1 MKRSLFALTAAALLA
16 LPSAL
21 SAQGFGIA
29 ARAGT
34 LGIGAEAAVG
44 LTDAFVIRG
53 GIGLLPVEL
62 KNPSFWEP
70 GADVDATLKLP
81 KTWYN
86 IGADLYVGGGFRIG
100 GGMLFKPDDPTLTGT
115 LTGSAEIDIGT
126 GTPYTATEV
135 AEVVGTLKSKSSA
148 PYVLIGFGKHT
159 KSGIGLFLDLGVAM
173 LGDPEVSLEVTE
185 GTAANSS
192 SPGYAALQTRLRQ
205 EEQTIE
211 DDFGSYLKLWPI
223 LNIGIKLGVG

>member
-1 MKRSLFALTAAALLA
+1 MKRSLFVLTTAALLA
-16 LPSAL
+16 LPGAV
-21 SAQGFGIA
+21 SAQGFGVA

-34 LGIGAEAAVG
+34 LGVGAEAAVG

-86 IGADLYVGGGFRIG
+86 IGADLYLGGGFRVG
-100 GGMLFKPDDPTLTGT
+100 GGMLFKPDDPSLTGS
-115 LTGSAEIDIGT
+115 LTGSASIDIG
-126 GTPYTATEV
+126 GTTYTATDV
-135 AEVVGTLKSKSSA
+135 AEVKGTLKSKSSA

-159 KSGIGLFLDLGVAM
+159 KTGIGLFLDLGVAM
-173 LGDPEVSLEVTE
+173 LGDPEVSLEATKGNPTVINS
-185 GTAANSS
+185 AAF
-192 SPGYAALQTRLRQ
+192 QTRLRA

>member
-1 MKRSLFALTAAALLA
+1 MKKSLFALTAATLLA
-16 LPSAL
+16 LPAAL

-34 LGIGAEAAVG
+34 LGVGAEAAVG

-100 GGMLFKPDDPTLTGT
+100 GGMLFKPDDPSLIGELTGT
-115 LTGSAEIDIGT
+115 ASIDIG
-126 GTPYTATEV
+126 GTTYTATDV
-135 AEVVGTLKSKSSA
+135 AEVKGTLKSKKSA

-159 KSGIGLFLDLGVAM
+159 KTGIGLFLDLGVAM
-173 LGDPEVSLEVTE
+173 LGDPEVSLEATKGNPTVI
-185 GTAANSS
+185 NS
-192 SPGYAALQTRLRQ
+192 ATFQTRLRQ

>member
-16 LPSAL
+16 LPAAL

-34 LGIGAEAAVG
+34 LGVGAEAAVG
-44 LTDAFVIRG
+44 VTDAFVIRG

-70 GADVDATLKLP
+70 GEDVDATLKLP

-86 IGADLYVGGGFRIG
+86 IGADLYLGGGFRVG
-100 GGMLFKPDDPTLTGT
+100 GGMLFKPDDPTLTGA
-115 LTGSAEIDIGT
+115 LTGNASIDIG
-126 GTPYTATEV
+126 GTTYTATDV

-148 PYVLIGFGKHT
+148 PYALIGFGKHT
-159 KSGIGLFLDLGVAM
+159 KTGIGLFLDLGVAM
-173 LGDPEVSLEVTE
+173 LGDPDVSLEATK
-185 GTAANSS
+185 GNPTIINS
-192 SPGYAALQTRLRQ
+192 ATFQARLRQ

-223 LNIGIKLGVG
+223 LNIGIKLGIG

>member
-1 MKRSLFALTAAALLA
+1 MKKSLFVLVTAALVA
-16 LPSAL
+16 LPGTL

-29 ARAGT
+29 ARAGS
-34 LGIGAEAAVG
+34 LGVGAEAAVG

-70 GADVDATLKLP
+70 GPGVDATLKLP

-86 IGADLYVGGGFRIG
+86 IGADLYLGGGFRIG
-100 GGMLFKPDDPTLTGT
+100 GGMLFKPDDPTLTGS
-115 LTGSAEIDIGT
+115 LTGSASIDIG
-126 GTPYTATEV
+126 GTTYTATDV
-135 AEVVGTLKSKSSA
+135 AEVKGTLVSKSSA
-148 PYVLIGFGKHT
+148 PYFLIGFGKHT
-159 KSGIGLFLDLGVAM
+159 KTGIGLFLDLGVAM
-173 LGDPEVSLEVTE
+173 LGDPEVSLEATK
-185 GTAANSS
+185 GTATLPS
-192 SPGYAALQTRLRQ
+192 SPLYGPLQDRLRQ

-211 DDFGSYLKLWPI
+211 NDFGSYLKLWPI

>member
-1 MKRSLFALTAAALLA
+1 MKRSLFALTAATLLA
-16 LPSAL
+16 VPAAL

-34 LGIGAEAAVG
+34 LGVGAEAAVG

-100 GGMLFKPDDPTLTGT
+100 GGMLFKPDDPTLTGS
-115 LTGSAEIDIGT
+115 LTGSASIDIG
-126 GTPYTATEV
+126 GTTYTATDV
-135 AEVVGTLKSKSSA
+135 AEVEGTLKSKSSA

-159 KSGIGLFLDLGVAM
+159 KTGIGLFLDLGVAM
-173 LGDPEVSLEVTE
+173 LGDPEVSLEATKGNPTVINS
-185 GTAANSS
+185 AAF
-192 SPGYAALQTRLRQ
+192 QTRLRQ

>member
-1 MKRSLFALTAAALLA
+1 MKKSLFVLTAATLLA
-16 LPSAL
+16 LPGAL

-34 LGIGAEAAVG
+34 LGLGAEAAVG

-70 GADVDATLKLP
+70 GANVDATLKLP

-86 IGADLYVGGGFRIG
+86 IGADLYVGSGFRIG

-126 GTPYTATEV
+126 GTPYKATEV

-173 LGDPEVSLEVTE
+173 LGDPQVSL
-185 GTAANSS
+185 TATGDPAVVG
-192 SPGYAALQTRLRQ
+192 SPTFQARLRQ

>member
-1 MKRSLFALTAAALLA
+1 MKKSLFVLTTAAVLA
-16 LPSAL
+16 LPGAL
-21 SAQGFGIA
+21 AAQGFGIA
-29 ARAGT
+29 GRAGT
-34 LGIGAEAAVG
+34 LGVGAEGAFG

-86 IGADLYVGGGFRIG
+86 IGADLYLGAGFRVG
-100 GGMLFKPDDPTLTGT
+100 GGMLFKPDDPSLTGS
-115 LTGSAEIDIGT
+115 LTGSASIDIG
-126 GTPYTATEV
+126 GTTYTATDV
-135 AEVVGTLKSKSSA
+135 AEVKGTLKSKSSA
-148 PYVLIGFGKHT
+148 PYALIGFGKHT
-159 KSGIGLFLDLGVAM
+159 KTGIGLFLDLGVAM
-173 LGDPEVSLEVTE
+173 LGDPEVSLEATKGNPTVI
-185 GTAANSS
+185 NSATFQS
-192 SPGYAALQTRLRQ
+192 RLRQ

-223 LNIGIKLGVG
+223 LNLGIKIGVG

>member
-1 MKRSLFALTAAALLA
+1 MKRSLFVLTTAALLGV
-16 LPSAL
+16 PGAL
-21 SAQGFGIA
+21 SAQGFGVA

-34 LGIGAEAAVG
+34 LGIGAEGALG

-70 GADVDATLKLP
+70 GEGVDATLKLP

-86 IGADLYVGGGFRIG
+86 IGADLYLGSGFRIG
-100 GGMLFKPDDPTLTGT
+100 GGMLFKPDDPSLTGS
-115 LTGSAEIDIGT
+115 LTGSASIDIG
-126 GTPYTATEV
+126 GTTYTATDV
-135 AEVVGTLKSKSSA
+135 AEVKGTLESKSSA

-173 LGDPEVSLEVTE
+173 LGDPEVSL
-185 GTAANSS
+185 TATGDPAVVGS
-192 SPGYAALQTRLRQ
+192 ATFQTRLRQ